1 MKARRNPNCP
11 VCGDEPTITELV
23 VYGFDVRHSGGEGG
37 RFRGRAAPQAL
48 ENRGRAMDKGPVR
61 DTLVLHPQVLADMLA
76 HCRREAPHEACGW
89 ISGMRDAPWLRVGQ
103 ADAGQAPLERLGAAG
118 AGREQAAD
126 GEADAGLPSCC
137 TASGPT
143 RCAMFHP
150 DPVRRY
156 EMDPAEQFAV
166 MRRMRQA
173 GEELVAI
180 YHLPTPPRNRFPRRR
195 TSTWLTRKTRRI
207 SSSP

>member
-1 MKARRNPNCP
+1 
-11 VCGDEPTITELV
+11 
-23 VYGFDVRHSGGEGG
+23 
-37 RFRGRAAPQAL
+37 
-48 ENRGRAMDKGPVR
+48 MDKGPVR

-126 GEADAGLPSCC
+126 GEADAGEAPVLLYGQRAHPM
-137 TASGPT
+137 
-143 RCAMFHP
+143 RNVHP

-180 YHLPTPPRNRFPRRR
+180 YHSHPATEPVPSQTDIDLAYTKDAVYLIVSLKDDEPVWRAW
-195 TSTWLTRKTRRI
+195 WLDCDTRRCDEVAVLVAAEEGAEGAGGVAAGEGG
-207 SSSP
+207 